1 MLTYIVDGAA
11 SGKCMKSTRLRCC
24 RFCVLRC
31 SLLSVCECV
40 GESVCDLGHRTI
52 STGEVTEF
60 VHPCNRIGMGG
71 VWLYLF
77 LGPGVQAMHQKLL
90 DPGGLQ

>member
-1 MLTYIVDGAA
+1 MKA
-11 SGKCMKSTRLRCC
+11 SGCAVIESAFRGVPL
-24 RFCVLRC
+24 
-31 SLLSVCECV
+31 SLSVCV
-40 GESVCDLGHRTI
+40 GGWVSGCDLGHRTI
-52 STGEVTEF
+52 STGVVAEF
-60 VHPCNRIGMGG
+60 VRPCNRIGMGG